1 MHKSLGLNFYIEILT
16 EWLTSDLFFSKQN
29 IFLLYS
35 NNYYKIIRIVTQP
48 GRPGEPG
55 KVTEFDIWSK
65 SQGNSA
71 FYPKFWKKLRL
82 EAIIMQTLKLNFW
95 ISYIGFIKWSIFS
108 LFITS
113 SQFLVTASYNW
124 NVFNI
129 FKLYNFYRMCVKYQ
143 WC

>member
-55 KVTEFDIWSK
+55 KVRELDISPKMRERSGNFIVLFKILEK
-65 SQGNSA
+65 SGNL
-71 FYPKFWKKLRL
+71 KK
-82 EAIIMQTLKLNFW
+82 I
-95 ISYIGFIKWSIFS
+95 
-108 LFITS
+108 
-113 SQFLVTASYNW
+113 
-124 NVFNI
+124 
-129 FKLYNFYRMCVKYQ
+129 
-143 WC
+143 